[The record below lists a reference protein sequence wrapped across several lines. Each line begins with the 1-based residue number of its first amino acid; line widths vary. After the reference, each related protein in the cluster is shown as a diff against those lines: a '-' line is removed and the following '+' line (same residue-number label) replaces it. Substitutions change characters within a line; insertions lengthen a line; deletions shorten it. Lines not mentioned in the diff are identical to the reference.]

1 MKLILLIVSYLIYS
15 ADALRFNLKPNTQ
28 KCLRDELQAHQ
39 LIVGE
44 YEVINYPGQQVDYEV
59 RIYFYLTKLVLREL
73 VIPIISIPSS
83 NSTSLSKE
91 KFWWP
96 VGYWFSLSTSSLI
109 TNNSSISFRCEIPN
123 KVYCPKK
130 KIFHVEN
137 SHSHQKFLTH
147 TNCASSLK
155 FRRVSPSWYKCFSS
169 DWLI

>member
-91 KFWWP
+91 KF
-96 VGYWFSLSTSSLI
+96 
-109 TNNSSISFRCEIPN
+109 
-123 KVYCPKK
+123 
-130 KIFHVEN
+130 
-137 SHSHQKFLTH
+137 
-147 TNCASSLK
+147 
-155 FRRVSPSWYKCFSS
+155 
-169 DWLI
+169 